1 MADNYIKENY
11 RAFSEMLN
19 GAVDNYP
26 VGQWED
32 KEIREGFKVYLLSDY
47 ILFLYQLNNFS
58 DINIQNPLYKQYQY
72 SMKLSILCDRFK
84 SGGLDKAI
92 PADKLEHFIDMLGE
106 HLREFVNF
114 DLPAEL
120 KRQEKVYYT
129 KTAFAYKEEPNV
141 QQQYNGRLAQL
152 KEQAWKTNKPNFG

>member
-19 GAVDNYP
+19 EAVDNYP

-32 KEIREGFKVYLLSDY
+32 KEVREGFKVYLLSDY
-47 ILFLYQLNNFS
+47 ILFLYELNNFS
-58 DINIQNPLYKQYQY
+58 DISIQNPLYKQYQY

-84 SGGLDKAI
+84 SGGLDKAV
-92 PADKLEHFIDMLGE
+92 PADKLEQFIDMLGE

-114 DLPAEL
+114 DLTAEL

-129 KTAFAYKEEPNV
+129 KMAFAYKDEPNV

>member
-1 MADNYIKENY
+1 MAHNYIKENY
-11 RAFSEMLN
+11 RAFSNMLN
-19 GAVDNYP
+19 EAVDNYP
-26 VGQWED
+26 VGQWQD

-47 ILFLYQLNNFS
+47 ILFLYELNNMG

-72 SMKLSILCDRFK
+72 SMKLSILCDRYK

-106 HLREFVNF
+106 NLREFVNF
-114 DLPAEL
+114 DLTAEL

-129 KTAFAYKEEPNV
+129 KMAFAYKDEPNV

-152 KEQAWKTNKPNFG
+152 KEQKWKQIKE

>member
-1 MADNYIKENY
+1 MANNYIKENY

-32 KEIREGFKVYLLSDY
+32 KEVREGFKIYLLSDY
-47 ILFLYQLNNFS
+47 ILFLYDLNNFS

-72 SMKLSILCDRFK
+72 SMKLSILCDRYK

-92 PADKLEHFIDMLGE
+92 PTDKLEHFIDMLAE
-106 HLREFVNF
+106 NLREFVNF
-114 DLPAEL
+114 DLTAEL

-129 KTAFAYKEEPNV
+129 KMAFSYKDEPNV

>member
-32 KEIREGFKVYLLSDY
+32 KEIRDGFKIYLLSDY

-72 SMKLSILCDRFK
+72 SMKLSILCDRYK

-92 PADKLEHFIDMLGE
+92 PSDKLEHFIDMLGE
-106 HLREFVNF
+106 HLREYVNF
-114 DLPAEL
+114 DLTAEL

-129 KTAFAYKEEPNV
+129 KMAFAYKEEPNV
-141 QQQYNGRLAQL
+141 QQQYNSRLAQL

>member
-26 VGQWED
+26 VGQWKD
-32 KEIREGFKVYLLSDY
+32 KEVREGFKIYLLSDY
-47 ILFLYQLNNFS
+47 ILFLYDLNNFS

-72 SMKLSILCDRFK
+72 SMKLSILCDRYK

-92 PADKLEHFIDMLGE
+92 PADKLEQFIDMLGE

-114 DLPAEL
+114 DLTSEL

-129 KTAFAYKEEPNV
+129 KMAFAYKDEPNV

>member
-19 GAVDNYP
+19 QAVDNYQ
-26 VGQWED
+26 VGQWKD
-32 KEIREGFKVYLLSDY
+32 KEVREGFKVYLLSDY

-84 SGGLDKAI
+84 SGGFDIAI
-92 PADKLEHFIDMLGE
+92 PNDKLEHFIDTLGE
-106 HLREFVNF
+106 HLREYVNF
-114 DLPAEL
+114 DLSAEL

-129 KTAFAYKEEPNV
+129 KMAFAYKDEPNV

-152 KEQAWKTNKPNFG
+152 KEQAWKNNKPNFG